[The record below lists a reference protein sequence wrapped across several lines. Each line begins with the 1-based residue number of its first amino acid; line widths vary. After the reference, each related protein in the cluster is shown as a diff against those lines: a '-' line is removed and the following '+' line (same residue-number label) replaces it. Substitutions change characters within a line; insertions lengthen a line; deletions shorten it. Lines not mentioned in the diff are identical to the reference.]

1 MIINGYMHSVFL
13 KILKNN
19 KLSVPEKESLSDEQ
33 ELWLNDKNRC
43 PACGYFL
50 SDIDLICPE
59 CGLHLKRSRHTIP
72 LDTSKYKN
80 KSVKYHYK
88 KK

>member
-1 MIINGYMHSVFL
+1 MIMNGYVRSVL
-13 KILKNN
+13 SKILKTN
-19 KLSVPEKESLSDEQ
+19 KLSVTEQ
-33 ELWLNDKNRC
+33 ETFSKEQEEWMNDKNRC

-50 SDIDLICPE
+50 SDIDLVCPD

-80 KSVKYHYK
+80 NPVKYHYK